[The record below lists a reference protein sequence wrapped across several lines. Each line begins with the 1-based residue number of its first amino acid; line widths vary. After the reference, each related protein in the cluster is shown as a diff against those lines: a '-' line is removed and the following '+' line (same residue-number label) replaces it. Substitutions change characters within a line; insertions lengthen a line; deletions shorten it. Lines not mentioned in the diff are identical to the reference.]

1 MLCTKDIQF
10 ETEDGNA
17 QKKTQSERFSVHVW
31 LWLKLYGACSKV
43 AVRARLTVGK
53 KNAARLVLLEEFRSR
68 RRSRNISFVCAYK
81 CGGPKHTL
89 MCSWCALGDDCYLF
103 FVGKGVLC
111 CRRLASRTYSRRCNG
126 VAFNTENTL
135 FRSPINRQSCGVTT
149 EIRFYTK

>member
-53 KNAARLVLLEEFRSR
+53 KNAARLVLEEFRSR
-68 RRSRNISFVCAYK
+68 RRSRNISFVCV
-81 CGGPKHTL
+81 HTNVVVRNIL
-89 MCSWCALGDDCYLF
+89 
-103 FVGKGVLC
+103 
-111 CRRLASRTYSRRCNG
+111 
-126 VAFNTENTL
+126 
-135 FRSPINRQSCGVTT
+135 
-149 EIRFYTK
+149 